1 MDSSAVEG
9 FLDIV
14 SVVITKSLGFVST
27 VISTIEEEP
36 LLLTVV
42 LIPFV
47 SIGVSIL
54 KKLLTVKS

>member
-1 MDSSAVEG
+1 MDSSAVEDL
-9 FLDIV
+9 LDVV
-14 SVVITKSLGFVST
+14 SIILTKCTGFVST

-47 SIGVSIL
+47 SIGISIL

>member
-1 MDSSAVEG
+1 MDSSAVEDL
-9 FLDIV
+9 LDIV
-14 SVVITKSLGFVST
+14 SVILSKCTSFVST

-47 SIGVSIL
+47 SIGINLL

>member
-1 MDSSAVEG
+1 MDSSAVES